1 MINCRSRVALKMSL
15 LSGRREFM
23 FETDKCD
30 FRHTCKHSQMD
41 KNRLMIEDSLR
52 MNESDAE
59 RELRRFLEARPE
71 ATLSTD
77 DPSLTPFQKIIHF
90 IAENKPYAGIR
101 DGIWWDPHVLWAI
114 KNGGGHGRYPALIN
128 SSVPVSVSGL
138 GSANYFG
145 MHYSLQSRT
154 SGWASGRTAT
164 NFFKVSPKK
173 TP

>member
-41 KNRLMIEDSLR
+41 KNRLMIEDNLH
-52 MNESDAE
+52 MNETDAE
-59 RELRRFLEARPE
+59 RELRRFIESRPE

-77 DPSLTPFQKIIHF
+77 DPSLASFQNLVRF
-90 IAENKPYAGIR
+90 IAENSPYAGVR

-114 KNGGGHGRYPALIN
+114 KNGGCGRYPALIN
-128 SSVPVSVSGL
+128 SSVPVSVSES
-138 GSANYFG
+138 GSKNYFG

-154 SGWASGRTAT
+154 AGWASGRTSA
-164 NFFKVSPKK
+164 NFFKASLP
-173 TP
+173 